1 MNTLSVNELRDGI
14 ENYIFTL
21 ISYAIIAD
29 AMTCARELE
38 FAFDILQ
45 PILDVWVMW
54 MQGWICV
61 GAASNSARKRR
72 MPSILSPYER
82 WPSSVNAGRLVAWAP
97 PDLPGLYSLAA
108 FPQPE
113 ERRPWRA
120 PTADEPRLM

>member
-45 PILDVWVMW
+45 PILDV
-54 MQGWICV
+54 
-61 GAASNSARKRR
+61 
-72 MPSILSPYER
+72 
-82 WPSSVNAGRLVAWAP
+82 
-97 PDLPGLYSLAA
+97 
-108 FPQPE
+108 
-113 ERRPWRA
+113 
-120 PTADEPRLM
+120 